1 MQDKKE
7 EEPAAAAD
15 LYALKAAVAGLTHK
29 VKTLY
34 SAVGTLREEK
44 AELMGEV
51 AEIHAKN
58 NDLMGAVEELSA
70 DAADAAMAA
79 LIEDYFFVNQEEIP
93 IAEMTEVILVP
104 EFCVTGPSVFKFEL
118 AVNLVKDVEDIVVAL
133 MINSEV
139 VAQAEADD
147 FEAPSNLALIYRG
160 AIEEQSDVK
169 VILMA
174 RDEDQIDAKGLQ
186 YGYKLYGPEYNLID
200 APGASCL

>member
-1 MQDKKE
+1 M
-7 EEPAAAAD
+7 
-15 LYALKAAVAGLTHK
+15 
-29 VKTLY
+29 
-34 SAVGTLREEK
+34 S
-44 AELMGEV
+44 
-51 AEIHAKN
+51 
-58 NDLMGAVEELSA
+58 
-70 DAADAAMAA
+70 A
-79 LIEDYFFVNQEEIP
+79 LIEDYFFVNQAEIVV
-93 IAEMTEVILVP
+93 EDMSEVALIP
-104 EFCVTGPSVFKFEL
+104 AFCITGPSVFKFEL

>member
-79 LIEDYFFVNQEEIP
+79 LIEDYFFVN
-93 IAEMTEVILVP
+93 
-104 EFCVTGPSVFKFEL
+104 
-118 AVNLVKDVEDIVVAL
+118 
-133 MINSEV
+133 
-139 VAQAEADD
+139 
-147 FEAPSNLALIYRG
+147 
-160 AIEEQSDVK
+160 
-169 VILMA
+169 
-174 RDEDQIDAKGLQ
+174 
-186 YGYKLYGPEYNLID
+186 
-200 APGASCL
+200 